1 LGVDEYEKPF
11 SDREEYDERRYLI
24 KDLAESYGTYLAL
37 FESEDD
43 EVSISSTTYDGGI
56 ERLQSCLQDAIL
68 EYQDQNESREPS
80 TV

>member
-1 LGVDEYEKPF
+1 MGSPVV
-11 SDREEYDERRYLI
+11 YDGEDVT

>member
-1 LGVDEYEKPF
+1 MRPYPTCGTGSPVV
-11 SDREEYDERRYLI
+11 YDGEDVT